1 MDERSCGGAA
11 NAAEFVER
19 QRVMLWPSDLSSNSN
34 LCSPQFGKAIAGGR
48 DRALC
53 PTLVHL
59 DACRVGV
66 GAVKEWRVALRQAN
80 HRRRRTFEG
89 FPRRTIS
96 PPCSKT
102 SLVIDRPLAIAW
114 AERHQGGRIPE
125 LSVMV
130 ADRAQVEPQ
139 NAL

>member
-1 MDERSCGGAA
+1 MASRLAVSQPSAA
-11 NAAEFVER
+11 SHFR
-19 QRVMLWPSDLSSNSN
+19 RLSE
-34 LCSPQFGKAIAGGR
+34 AH
-48 DRALC
+48 D
-53 PTLVHL
+53 
-59 DACRVGV
+59 
-66 GAVKEWRVALRQAN
+66 
-80 HRRRRTFEG
+80 
-89 FPRRTIS
+89 S

-114 AERHQGGRIPE
+114 AERHQGERIPE